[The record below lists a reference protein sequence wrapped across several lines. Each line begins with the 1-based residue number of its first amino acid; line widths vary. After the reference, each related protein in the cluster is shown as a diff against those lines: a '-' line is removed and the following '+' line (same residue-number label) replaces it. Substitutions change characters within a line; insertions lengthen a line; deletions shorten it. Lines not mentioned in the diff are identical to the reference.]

1 MHPITRALSGT
12 PPRTRQVAEASAPIR
27 LGANGQRSSK
37 ELFRGVDQGA
47 DDESAESGIRIRV
60 SIWVAVG
67 FLAVV
72 GVLLLPLSTKF
83 GSVHDDR
90 GLLNR
95 IRERRNSL
103 LARGRKRTFIRMF
116 DYISMRAT
124 IAGAHDNLIGGTEFA
139 RHGVEGMRESGACHR
154 VRQSHALTNDLVVV
168 RAFDASTLSSSSRNS
183 RMFLEG
189 DSSLPSEGTM
199 IVNYECKGSKS
210 FADLQV
216 LEGKICDFLVK

>member
-1 MHPITRALSGT
+1 MRC
-12 PPRTRQVAEASAPIR
+12 
-27 LGANGQRSSK
+27 GANGQRCIVGL
-37 ELFRGVDQGA
+37 LFSGVDQGA
-47 DDESAESGIRIRV
+47 DDEASESGIGIRV
-60 SIWVAVG
+60 SVRIAVG

-72 GVLLLPLSTKF
+72 CVFLLPLSTEF

-90 GLLNR
+90 GLFDCLCK
-95 IRERRNSL
+95 RRNSF
-103 LARGRKRTFIRMF
+103 LARRCKRAFIRMF

-124 IAGAHDNLIGGTEFA
+124 VAGTHDNLIGGTEFA

-199 IVNYECKGSKS
+199 IVNYGCKGSES

-216 LEGKICDFLVK
+216 FREKLVIL

>member
-1 MHPITRALSGT
+1 MDIER
-12 PPRTRQVAEASAPIR
+12 RKV
-27 LGANGQRSSK
+27 
-37 ELFRGVDQGA
+37 LFRGVNQGA
-47 DDESAESGIRIRV
+47 DDEAAEGGVGVGIRIG
-60 SIWVAVG
+60 IAVG

-72 GVLLLPLSTKF
+72 GVFLFPLGTEF
-83 GSVHDDR
+83 GGVHDDR
-90 GLLNR
+90 GLFDRLC
-95 IRERRNSL
+95 ERKNSL

-124 IAGAHDNLIGGTEFA
+124 VAGAHDNLIGGTEFA
-139 RHGVEGMRESGACHR
+139 RHGIEGMREGGACHR

-183 RMFLEG
+183 RMFIEG

-199 IVNYECKGSKS
+199 IVNYGCKGSES

-216 LEGKICDFLVK
+216 LEGKILIL

>member
-1 MHPITRALSGT
+1 MPQL
-12 PPRTRQVAEASAPIR
+12 
-27 LGANGQRSSK
+27 LGANGKRNNK

-47 DDESAESGIRIRV
+47 DDEATESGIGIGVHIRI
-60 SIWVAVG
+60 AVG

-72 GVLLLPLSTKF
+72 GVLLFPLSTEF
-83 GSVHDDR
+83 GGVHDDR
-90 GLLNR
+90 GLLDR
-95 IRERRNSL
+95 LFERRNSL
-103 LARGRKRTFIRMF
+103 LARGCKRAFIRMF
-116 DYISMRAT
+116 DYISMCAT
-124 IAGAHDNLIGGTEFA
+124 VAGTHDNLIGGTEFA
-139 RHGVEGMRESGACHR
+139 RHGVEGMREGGACHR

-199 IVNYECKGSKS
+199 IVNYECKGNKS

-216 LEGKICDFLVK
+216 FGGKILIL

>member
-1 MHPITRALSGT
+1 MAGDKCPNK
-12 PPRTRQVAEASAPIR
+12 

-72 GVLLLPLSTKF
+72 GVLLFPLSTKF

-95 IRERRNSL
+95 LRERRNSL
-103 LARGRKRTFIRMF
+103 LARGRKRTFIRML

-124 IAGAHDNLIGGTEFA
+124 VAGAHDNLIGGTEFA
-139 RHGVEGMRESGACHR
+139 RHGVEWMRESGACHR
-154 VRQSHALTNDLVVV
+154 VRQSSTRVFLKTIILGNKNTLHYV
-168 RAFDASTLSSSSRNS
+168 RYKN
-183 RMFLEG
+183 
-189 DSSLPSEGTM
+189 
-199 IVNYECKGSKS
+199 N
-210 FADLQV
+210 
-216 LEGKICDFLVK
+216 